1 MHYYTAHGDCVDI
14 AVAAL
19 LILPLIKLY
28 ALNILH
34 FTLSL
39 KMKCVIV
46 LVYLVGWLTECDTN

>member
-1 MHYYTAHGDCVDI
+1 MHCYTAHGDCVDI

-39 KMKCVIV
+39 KMKCHFFG
-46 LVYLVGWLTECDTN
+46 LLGRLTY